1 MAESDSGCTLAQSPT
16 SSPLPPTF
24 RLVPFLGKQNENA
37 QSWLQTE
44 QAVRDQL
51 KGLLLETLRAE
62 AVEAGRAAAQVI
74 AEVAAIEVPHAVWP
88 TLIPTLKDYVIQ
100 PGVQQ
105 LATLDALG
113 FICEALLSRELL
125 SALKPED
132 VDMVLTA
139 VIQGMTK
146 SEGKPSAIRLAA
158 TRALVY
164 AVDFA
169 EENFRNK
176 EVEQKVIMQMVVEAA
191 TDPEDVQI
199 RQAAFECL
207 VVISDGYYDKMQPY
221 IEHMY
226 AISAEAIK
234 KDEEV
239 VALQAVEIWSTISEL
254 ERSLM
259 EELQETGKCDQP
271 FLNII
276 VQASPALVPVLLEAL
291 TKQEEEDLED
301 SSWDLSSA
309 AAVCLGNVAGVAG
322 NGIVQ
327 HVWPFV
333 QESIA
338 RGEWQYRDAAT
349 LALGY
354 ILDGPDSAT
363 LSPLISNVLLAL
375 LQRMQPEHEP
385 VARVRDST
393 AWTVGR
399 VCDFLHGSDV
409 QQPIVTAET
418 LPHIM
423 AAAGASM
430 DDEPTIAIQACGI
443 VHNIALGYEDCPGSS
458 PMSPYFQPVATK
470 LLQCAARP
478 TPGSSSLQLTAYDA
492 LNELIRT
499 SSAQDAG
506 LVFQLIPVIIQK
518 LKEAFAVV
526 PSTAMEKEGKV
537 QLLGLLCGVLQI
549 IIQKL
554 GEADSNETKQRLI
567 GMSDDM
573 MTIFIQVMGSEGG
586 YNEESVRAVG
596 ALADALGQDFAKYL
610 QAFFPFLQQGLT
622 NYEDHQTV
630 SATVGL
636 VEDLCRSLKKGIA
649 PCCEQIVKA
658 LYEASLS
665 NDLHK
670 DVKPVILACFGE
682 IALAV
687 EEGFQPYLFLM
698 QLLQS
703 AASVSLSEQKDEEWI
718 EYNNILR
725 ESILTAFSG
734 ILQALK
740 KHAQAMEVLRSSYA
754 HVILEYIESLHGNT
768 TNTEQVLKNAICTLG
783 DLVDCCGHVGPL
795 LAQKPFYKQWL
806 GLLLTNHAPNSQIGQ
821 MAAWVKSV
829 IEKKCP
835 GV

>member
-1 MAESDSGCTLAQSPT
+1 MRD
-16 SSPLPPTF
+16 
-24 RLVPFLGKQNENA
+24 RLKA
-37 QSWLQTE
+37 
-44 QAVRDQL
+44 
-51 KGLLLETLRAE
+51 LLLETLRAE

-74 AEVAAIEVPHAVWP
+74 AEVAAVELPHALWP
-88 TLIPTLKDYVIQ
+88 QLITSLKDNVIQ
-100 PGVQQ
+100 PGVKQ
-105 LATLDALG
+105 LSTLESLG
-113 FICEALLSRELL
+113 FICEALLSRDLL
-125 SALKPED
+125 TSLQPPE
-132 VDMVLTA
+132 VDMILTA
-139 VIQGMTK
+139 VIQGMTRE
-146 SEGKPSAIRLAA
+146 EGKPSAIRLAA

-169 EENFRNK
+169 ENNFRNM
-176 EVEQKVIMQMVVEAA
+176 ERDQKVIMQMVSEAA

-207 VVISDGYYDKMQPY
+207 VVIADEYYDKMQPY

-226 AISAEAIK
+226 VISSEAIK

-239 VALQAVEIWSTISEL
+239 VALQAVEIWSTLAEL
-254 ERSLM
+254 ERVLV
-259 EELQETGKCDQP
+259 EERAEMPPESADLP
-271 FLNII
+271 AFLNITA
-276 VQASPALVPVLLEAL
+276 QASPALVAVLLEAL
-291 TKQEEEDLED
+291 TKQEDEEELD
-301 SSWDLSSA
+301 SSWNLSSA
-309 AAVCLGNVAGVAG
+309 AAVCLGNVAAVAG
-322 NGIVQ
+322 NDIVP

-333 QESIA
+333 TDTFTRWATIA
-338 RGEWQYRDAAT
+338 DWRFRDAAT

-354 ILDGPDSAT
+354 ILDGPDSVTMA
-363 LSPLISNVLLAL
+363 PLVTSILPAL
-375 LQRMQPEHEP
+375 LQHIQPEHEA
-385 VARVRDST
+385 VVRVRDST

-409 QQPIVTAET
+409 QQPVVTPET

-423 AAAGASM
+423 SAAGVCM
-430 DDEPTIAIQACGI
+430 DDEPSVAIQACGI
-443 VHNIALGYEDCPGSS
+443 VHNIALGYEDCPGAS
-458 PMSPYFQPVATK
+458 PLSPYFQAVAAK

-478 TPGSSSLQLTAYDA
+478 TPGSSSLQLAAYDT

-499 SSAQDAG
+499 SSADAAA

-518 LKEAFAVV
+518 LKEAFAVA
-526 PSTAMEKEGKV
+526 PATSMEKESKV

-554 GEADSNETKQRLI
+554 GEADSQETKQRLV

-573 MTIFIQVMGSEGG
+573 MTIFIKVMGSEGG

-596 ALADALGQDFAKYL
+596 ALADALGEDFAKYM
-610 QAFFPFLQQGLT
+610 QTFFPFLQQGLA
-622 NYEDHQTV
+622 NYADHQTV

-636 VEDLCRSLKKGIA
+636 VEDLCRSLKKAVA
-649 PCCEQIVKA
+649 PWSEQIVKA

-682 IALAV
+682 IALAL

-703 AASVSLSEQKDEEWI
+703 AAAVSLTQHSDDEWVD
-718 EYNNILR
+718 YSNTLR
-725 ESILTAFSG
+725 ESILSAFSG

-740 KHAQAMEVLRSSYA
+740 NYPQVMEAVRSTYS
-754 HVILEYIESLHGNT
+754 HVILEYLENIHGDAKNS
-768 TNTEQVLKNAICTLG
+768 EQVLKNAVCAMG

-806 GLLLTNHAPNSQIGQ
+806 GVLLANNPPNTAIGQ
-821 MAAWVKSV
+821 MAGWVKSV

-835 GV
+835 GI